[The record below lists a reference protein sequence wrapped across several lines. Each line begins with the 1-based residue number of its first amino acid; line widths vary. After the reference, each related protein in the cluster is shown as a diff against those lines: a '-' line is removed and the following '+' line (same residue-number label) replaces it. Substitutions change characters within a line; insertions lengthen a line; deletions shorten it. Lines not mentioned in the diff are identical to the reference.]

1 MQHPLDNPAWHSLN
15 GPQREFGRATG
26 LAARYHSEIS
36 PIAAIADESD
46 AAFRELAALTKSG
59 ETVAVICERAFPEQ
73 DWQMVGRVELNQWLH
88 DGTPVDA
95 SLDHDI
101 AMLGAADAA
110 EMLALARLA
119 DPGPFE
125 LRTWQL
131 GAYFGIRADDAL
143 VAMAGERMR
152 LPGFA
157 EVSAVATRPGY
168 EGRGHA
174 TRLVKAVL
182 AREIAA
188 REQSFLHVRRGS
200 PAERA
205 ASRVYEKLGFRV
217 RCRAAFQ
224 AVRRR

>member
-1 MQHPLDNPAWHSLN
+1 MQHPLDNPAWHALH
-15 GPQREFGRATG
+15 GPQRDFGQTNS

-46 AAFRELAALTKSG
+46 AAFADLAALTKPG
-59 ETVAVICERAFPEQ
+59 QIVAVICERTFPEQ

-88 DGTPVDA
+88 DGSPVTA
-95 SLDHDI
+95 NLSHDI
-101 AMLGAADAA
+101 VTLGAADA
-110 EMLALARLA
+110 EDMLALARLA

-125 LRTWQL
+125 LQTWKL
-131 GAYFGIRADDAL
+131 GAYFGIRADATL

-168 EGRGHA
+168 EGRGYA
-174 TRLVKAVL
+174 SRLVAAVL
-182 AREIAA
+182 ARELEAG
-188 REQSFLHVRRGS
+188 EQSFLHVRRGS

-224 AVRRR
+224 AARRR